1 MAALIAI
8 ETVVLVLL
16 AVLVAGLLRSHAD
29 ILRRLHDLGAGLGGD
44 DSPTSQ
50 PVPFRSRPGAPDP
63 AAATAADGRDIT
75 GTGLRGEAIA
85 LSVVG
90 TTHDTLLAFLSSS
103 CLTCERF
110 WNAFRRPETLELPE
124 ATRLVVVAKD
134 ATEESPAR
142 LSELAAPGLD
152 VLLSSQAWTDYHV
165 PGSPYVVYVEGA
177 TGRILGQGTGM
188 SWDQVAALLAQAT
201 GDLAFTTAPG
211 RTRRGRKPASDA
223 EREAA
228 IDRQLLAAGIE
239 PGDPSLYPE
248 PEPPET
254 AARPGP
260 GPEQQP

>member
-29 ILRRLHDLGAGLGGD
+29 ILRRLHDLGAGLEAD
-44 DSPTSQ
+44 DPPGSQ
-50 PVPFRSRPGAPDP
+50 PVPFRTRPGAPAP
-63 AAATAADGRDIT
+63 GAVTAAEGRDIT

-85 LSVVG
+85 VSVVG
-90 TTHDTLLAFLSSS
+90 TSHDTLLAFLSST

-110 WNAFRRPETLELPE
+110 WDAFRTPETLNLPE

-134 ATEESPAR
+134 AAEESPSR

-152 VLLSSQAWTDYHV
+152 VLLSSQAWTDYQV

-177 TGRILGQGTGM
+177 TGRIRGQGTGM

-201 GDLAFTTAPG
+201 GDLAFTTEPG
-211 RTRRGRKPASDA
+211 RAPRGRKPASDA

-228 IDRQLLAAGIE
+228 IDRQLLAAGIQ
-239 PGDPSLYPE
+239 PGDPSLYPDADQ
-248 PEPPET
+248 PG
-254 AARPGP
+254 AAAPRGP
-260 GPEQQP
+260 DAQP